1 MKPVRW
7 TPHALREIARR
18 EIDRADA
25 EQTLRQPDAI
35 IPTPPQRDFYQR
47 RYLDKVLSET
57 MLLRVL
63 VEETPTEL
71 VIVTL
76 YKTSKLK
83 KYEGGQS
90 S

>member
-7 TPHALREIARR
+7 TTHALREIARR
-18 EIDRADA
+18 EIDRNEA
-25 EQTLRQPDAI
+25 ELTLRQPDAI
-35 IPTPPQRDFYQR
+35 IPAPPLRDFYQR
-47 RYLDKVLSET
+47 RYADKTLSET

-63 VEETPTEL
+63 VEETVTEL

-76 YKTSKLK
+76 YKTSKFK